1 MIELPH
7 LNNQLLNL
15 IKILIIV
22 YSHTTRI
29 IDCIEPCIICI
40 YFIFYLPVGKL
51 EDMAN
56 VYVIQYVVIVS
67 TL

>member
-1 MIELPH
+1 MINLSH

-22 YSHTTRI
+22 YSYTICI
-29 IDCIEPCIICI
+29 IDYIEPYIICV

>member
-1 MIELPH
+1 MIKLH
-7 LNNQLLNL
+7 NLNNQLLKL
-15 IKILIIV
+15 IKILTIV
-22 YSHTTRI
+22 YSLSTCI
-29 IDCIEPCIICI
+29 IDNIELYIICI